1 MKDSP
6 EISAARIEAERARAR
21 LMTTA
26 QELQDRLSP
35 KTIARGAWEGAKVK
49 GADMAEDAVDTVRAH
64 PAAATGIVAALTLF
78 LAREPLFE
86 FASKLVDEM
95 SGKGKSK
102 KRRKVQANQDKT
114 EKVE

>member
-35 KTIARGAWEGAKVK
+35 RTIARGAWAGAKEK

-64 PAAATGIVAALTLF
+64 PAAATGIVAALALF

-86 FASKLVDEM
+86 LAARMVDGV
-95 SGKGKSK
+95 SVKTKSR
-102 KRRKVQANQDKT
+102 KRRKAQDKQDKT